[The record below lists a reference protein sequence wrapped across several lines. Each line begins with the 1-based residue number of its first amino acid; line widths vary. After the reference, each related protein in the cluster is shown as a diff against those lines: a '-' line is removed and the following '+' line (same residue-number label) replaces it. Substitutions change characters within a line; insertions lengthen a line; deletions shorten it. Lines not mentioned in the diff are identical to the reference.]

1 MTISI
6 NDYSIDRVIKE
17 LLKNILQNNFYNNQ
31 QIYNNILKFY
41 SNPSSELFYNVT
53 KISLDLL
60 HNNWKGL
67 KNKSDE
73 SVKKVRIL
81 CTLPDGAV
89 FYDSSKGDKNTYLNF
104 KSKSINENHN
114 TRFVFFEAIKND
126 ESYETKYSTSESVLQ
141 SREYYY
147 AVRIGTSP
155 ENSVGVLRISIV

>member
-6 NDYSIDRVIKE
+6 NDYTIDRVIKDILKK
-17 LLKNILQNNFYNNQ
+17 LLQHNFYNNK
-31 QIYNNILKFY
+31 QIYDNILKFY
-41 SNPSSELFYNVT
+41 SNPSSESNYSIT
-53 KISLDLL
+53 KSSLDLL
-60 HNNWKGL
+60 VENCL
-67 KNKSDE
+67 KEINSQINIE
-73 SVKKVRIL
+73 KVRIL

-114 TRFVFFEAIKND
+114 TSFVFFEAIKND

-155 ENSVGVLRISIV
+155 ENSVGVLRISII